1 MKNQPSSCIATSAA
15 LSLAL
20 LCVAVPA
27 RAEPAGTVMHTSGV
41 LFAHHESGRVKVL
54 APRSGVGR
62 GDTLVSGKG
71 AYAMVKL
78 VDGSAVTLRPESQL
92 RIGHLEWTLVAGAV
106 RINTAADPG
115 RANVSP
121 TLATPLGTITVG
133 ANADLIVEYVPEIV
147 TASRRVHLAWVSP
160 QLMQAATA
168 SDASP
173 GRVSVAEPSPMRSA
187 TPLAQGIPAGP
198 TSGTGLP
205 PGLHVQV
212 LSGMIAV
219 TNHGVTQAYQAGQFG
234 FVRNLTMPPVLVP
247 NNPELR
253 FIPPPAFS
261 AGNPASG
268 SANHPSSS
276 NAVDCVV
283 R

>member
-1 MKNQPSSCIATSAA
+1 MKHQTSRRIATSAA

-20 LCVAVPA
+20 LCVAVVA
-27 RAEPAGTVMHTSGV
+27 RAEPVGTVMHTSGV
-41 LFAHHESGRVKVL
+41 LFAHHESGRVKAL
-54 APRSGVGR
+54 APRSGVER

-71 AYAMVKL
+71 AYAMVRL
-78 VDGSAVTLRPESQL
+78 ADGSTVTLRPESQL
-92 RIGHLEWTLVAGAV
+92 RIGHREWTLVAGAV

-115 RANVSP
+115 LANASP

-133 ANADLIVEYVPEIV
+133 ANADLIVEYVPAIV

-173 GRVSVAEPSPMRSA
+173 GRVSVAEPSPMRP
-187 TPLAQGIPAGP
+187 TTTLAQGIPAGP
-198 TSGTGLP
+198 PSGTGLP

-219 TNHGVTQAYQAGQFG
+219 TYNGVTETFG
-234 FVRNLTMPPVLVP
+234 ERQYGYVRLMEPPVLVP
-247 NNPELR
+247 TNPGLR
-253 FIPPPAFS
+253 FTPPPAFS
-261 AGNPASG
+261 LGSPASG
-268 SANHPSSS
+268 SANNPSSS
-276 NAVDCVV
+276 NAVECVV